1 MRVED
6 FAPLPTRITFTVD
19 VEDHIARQ
27 DGVPR
32 YVAMTD
38 RILDFLDERGVKA
51 TFFVVGDIVDRT
63 PELIRRV
70 AGQGHEI
77 ASHSYRHVALP
88 LEDAP
93 TFRRAVA
100 DHRRRLE
107 DLAGTAVQGFRAP
120 LFSLTPASAW
130 ALDAIADAGFRY
142 SSSIVPARTFGHHW
156 ARAPTEPFRWP
167 NGLVELPCPVGRVAF
182 FTMPFLGGMYLR
194 YLPPWRL
201 RQASRGRAAG
211 AVWTY
216 CHPYDFDTEEP
227 FQRLPGRK
235 AASSLFLWWNRGS
248 ILHRLD
254 LILQGR
260 RTVTFAELRP
270 LLGQLASYDSTTDRA
285 APASA
290 AGAIAGPPA

>member
-1 MRVED
+1 M
-6 FAPLPTRITFTVD
+6 
-19 VEDHIARQ
+19 ARQ
-27 DGVPR
+27 DGAPR

-38 RILDFLDERGVKA
+38 RILDFLGERGVEA
-51 TFFVVGDIVDRT
+51 TFFVVGDIAGRT

-70 AGQGHEI
+70 AAQGHEI
-77 ASHSYRHVALP
+77 ASHSYRHVPLT
-88 LEDAP
+88 LEDRAV
-93 TFRRAVA
+93 FRRAIA

-107 DLAGTAVQGFRAP
+107 DLAGAAVRGFRAP
-120 LFSLTPASAW
+120 LFSLVPATAW
-130 ALDAIADAGFRY
+130 AIEALADAGFDY
-142 SSSIVPARTFGHHW
+142 SSSIVPARAFGHHW
-156 ARAPTEPFRWP
+156 AGAPTEPFRWP
-167 NGLVELPCPVGRVAF
+167 NGLLELPCPVGRVAF

-211 AVWTY
+211 SVWTY

-227 FQRLPGRK
+227 FRRLPGRK

-260 RTVTFAELRP
+260 ETVTFAKLRP
-270 LLGQLASYDSTTDRA
+270 LLGPLATYD
-285 APASA
+285 PASGRAVPA
-290 AGAIAGPPA
+290 AAAQAIARPPA